1 MLKHLRSVGAF
12 LLLASMSGG
21 VANAIPVESVT
32 GVENIQQNGTASGV
46 VKDALGE
53 TVIGASVMVKGT
65 TNGTITDF
73 DGNFSLSNVKKG
85 DIIVVSFVGYKTQE
99 VAWNGQSLNIV
110 LKDDAQALEEVVVVG
125 YGSQKKVNLTGSV
138 SQVKGEVLESRPVA
152 NAAQALQGV
161 VPGLNLSVG
170 TGGGE
175 MNQAMGMNIRGT
187 GSIGSGSTAAPLV
200 LIDGIEGDLGTVNP
214 ADIESISVL
223 KDAASASI
231 YGARGSFGVI
241 LITTKNGSEGK
252 AKVSYSGNV
261 RFNTAIAIPEMA
273 NSLDFANYWND
284 ASINAGSGQYFNDEK
299 MARIKG
305 YLNGSEKYG
314 TGDFDGDGKWDA
326 YGNAFGNT
334 NWFDEFYSKNVP
346 THEHNVSISGGSKE
360 IQYMISGNYLDQKGL
375 LNHGEDA
382 FNRYTTNAKIGAK
395 LADWVKVDYNLKWTR
410 TDYDRPTYL
419 TDNGGGLFYHNIARR
434 WPVCPTTD
442 PNGNWLEGM
451 EINELENGGVTVD
464 QKDWFTQQLQFT
476 FEPIKDWHITVNGS
490 MQTYSYNQH
499 QEIIPLYSYDVNNAP
514 YLVKNGDSYGPG
526 VSMIYEYRQK
536 QDYFTF
542 NAFTDYSKQLGE
554 HWFKV
559 MGGFNAELT
568 RQNTMSGSGRTLTSP
583 NVPSLNQTTANKSV
597 TASRAE
603 NSLAGFFGRLNYNYM
618 EKYLLEFNLR
628 YDGASRFVGENQ
640 WGLFPS
646 VSAGW
651 NIAREGFWEN
661 WNWGKEN
668 ISTLKLRGSWGQLG
682 NNRTNS
688 WYPFYQ
694 TMSTGT
700 TNSNWLIDG
709 KQQNTASMASIVS
722 SVLTWETVETLD
734 FGFDVNMFNNRFNLT
749 FDWFTRWTYDM
760 VGPAPTLP
768 SILGASAP
776 AINNCD
782 LKTYGWELEAAWRD
796 RIGEV
801 GYGVK
806 LVLSDSQSEILKY
819 PNETMSLSTYYDGK
833 KLGEI
838 WGYTTQGIAQTDEEM
853 NAWLANNKPTW
864 GSNWGAGDIM
874 YKDLNGDKVVNGGS
888 TTLGDHGDYSVIGN
902 STARYNY
909 GITVDADWKGIDF
922 SMFWQGVLKRDW
934 SFGGGDPY
942 FWGATGNMWQS
953 ACFVEHLDY
962 WREDNKDAYYPK
974 PYLTNG
980 ITKNQQTQTGYL
992 QDASYMRLKN
1002 IQIGYTFPKAWTSKL
1017 GVEKLRV
1024 YFSGDNLLTFSSMA
1038 SQFDPEGLGG
1048 YWGSGKTYPIQ
1059 KSFSFG
1065 LNLNF

>member
-53 TVIGASVMVKGT
+53 AVIGASVVVKGT

-85 DIIVVSFVGYKTQE
+85 DVVVVSFVGYKTQE

-170 TGGGE
+170 SGGGE
-175 MNQAMGMNIRGT
+175 MNQSLAMNIRGT
-187 GSIGSGSTAAPLV
+187 GSIGSGSSAAPLV
-200 LIDGIEGDLGTVNP
+200 LIDGIEGDLNTVNP

-252 AKVSYSGNV
+252 TNINYSGNV
-261 RFNTAIAIPEMA
+261 RFNTAIAVPEMA
-273 NSLDFANYWND
+273 NSLEFANYWND
-284 ASINAGSGQYFNDEK
+284 ASINAGSGQYFSDEK

-305 YLNGSEKYG
+305 YLNGTEKYG
-314 TGDFDGDGKWDA
+314 LGDFDGNGKWDS

-334 NWFDEFYSKNVP
+334 NWFDEFYGKNVP
-346 THEHNVSISGGSKE
+346 THEHNVSISGGSKD
-360 IQYMISGNYLDQKGL
+360 IQYLVSGNYMDQKGL
-375 LNHGEDA
+375 LKHGSDN
-382 FNRYTTNAKIGAK
+382 FQRYTTNAKIGAK
-395 LADWVKVDYNLKWTR
+395 LADWAKVDYSLKWTR

-419 TDNGGGLFYHNIARR
+419 TSNGGGLFYHNIARR
-434 WPVCPTTD
+434 WPVCMPYD
-442 PNGNWLEGM
+442 PNGHMMEGM
-451 EINELENGGVTVD
+451 ELLELEKGGTTQD

-490 MQTYSYNQH
+490 MQTYNYKQH
-499 QEIIPLYSYDVNNAP
+499 YEILPVQAYDVDQNP
-514 YLVKNGDSYGPG
+514 YYTSNGDYGAG
-526 VSMIYEYRQK
+526 VSYIYEYRQK

-559 MGGFNAELT
+559 MAGFNAELT
-568 RQNTMSGSGRTLTSP
+568 KQNTMSGSGRTLTSI
-583 NVPSLNQTTANKSV
+583 NVPSLNQTTANKATS
-597 TASRAE
+597 AARAE

-682 NNRTNS
+682 NNRTDS

-734 FGFDVNMFNNRFNLT
+734 FGFDVNMFNNRLNVT

-776 AINNCD
+776 AVNNCD

-806 LVLSDSQSEILKY
+806 LVVSDSQSEILKY
-819 PNETMSLSTYYDGK
+819 PNETKSLSTYYDGK

-838 WGYTTQGIAQTDEEM
+838 WGYTTQGIAQSDTEM
-853 NAWLANNKPTW
+853 NNWLAANKPTW

-874 YKDLNGDKVVNGGS
+874 YKDLNGDKIVNSGS
-888 TTLGDHGDYSVIGN
+888 NTLEDHGDMTVIGN

-934 SFGGGDPY
+934 SFGSGDPY

-953 ACFVEHLDY
+953 ACFKEHLDY
-962 WREDNKDAYYPK
+962 WTEDNKDAYYPK

-980 ITKNQQTQTGYL
+980 ITKNQATQTGYL
-992 QDASYMRLKN
+992 QDASYLRLKN
-1002 IQIGYTFPKAWTSKL
+1002 IQLGYTLPKAWTSKF

-1038 SQFDPEGLGG
+1038 SQFDPEGLSG

-1059 KSFSFG
+1059 KTFSFG
-1065 LNLNF
+1065 LSLNF